1 MWSGA
6 LAMNDNQNLVIT
18 GFMGT
23 GKSTVGRI
31 VAEKLGRP
39 FIDTDEEIVRRVGMS
54 IPEMFQRQG
63 EQGFRHVERRMCRF
77 LAAQGGYVISTGGG
91 MLVDESNRD
100 VMIASGMVICLTAS
114 PEVIMARLSVDK
126 IERPLL
132 KGDWRGL
139 LEKRKSAY
147 NAIPYQVDTTDKTPE
162 VIAEEIVRLWQNA
175 SV

>member
-1 MWSGA
+1 M
-6 LAMNDNQNLVIT
+6 
-18 GFMGT
+18 
-23 GKSTVGRI
+23 
-31 VAEKLGRP
+31 AEKLSRP

-91 MLVDESNRD
+91 MLIDDSNRD
-100 VMIASGMVICLTAS
+100 VMLASGMVICLTAS
-114 PEVIMARLSVDK
+114 PESIMARLSVDN

-132 KGDWRGL
+132 KGDWRSL
-139 LEKRKSAY
+139 LDKRQPAY
-147 NAIPYQVDTTDKTPE
+147 DAIPYQIDTTDKIPE
-162 VIAEEIVRLWQNA
+162 AVAEEIVQLWLTV